1 MKKSISEL
9 NYSELLNYAN
19 SNSLS
24 DSEKDEVIDI
34 LINFGKYSE
43 YNVYFL
49 TITWLTINQREKLIN
64 SLLENCSEKVIYNFS
79 VSLGNKLYESEVN
92 YIFDKIY
99 EFNDEDYVFMYIK
112 EFFNVLKDNIDSIIN
127 KICKDSNYSLLFRVA
142 KEYHESLESK
152 IDYIASV
159 ISKSQ
164 SGYYMNQM
172 LTYNISDSSKSLLL
186 EEICKLDDDFILRDA
201 ITYLKNN
208 LSNNDINNI
217 LSSYDRTLKHKII
230 ESLLENS
237 ITVLSEENIT
247 SIIKI
252 VFKTL
257 NKDNIIYVIGKL
269 YDYLTD
275 EHIKLIIDLSEKT
288 NNPEI
293 LFNVSELLKDKIVKN
308 KEMVSSVGKS
318 LSQMNSVYYMYK
330 YLCEFKDIMPVSLKN
345 ELISRIIKSNEM
357 KFIILVAVFVDIK
370 LVEQIFKDKKSLFI
384 CAFGLNVFTL
394 QELKDIKK
402 MLKLDE
408 EKPNIDNIPKKYK
421 LTLNEDKNI
430 SKDVYTNGGFGV

>member
-19 SNSLS
+19 NNYLS
-24 DSEKDEVIDI
+24 DSEKDEVVDS
-34 LINFGKYSE
+34 LINFRKYSE

-49 TITWLTINQREKLIN
+49 TITWLNTNQREKLIN

-159 ISKSQ
+159 ISISQ
-164 SGYYMNQM
+164 SGYYMKQM

-230 ESLLENS
+230 ESILENS

-247 SIIKI
+247 SIINI

-257 NKDNIIYVIGKL
+257 NKENIIYVISKL

-275 EHIKLIIDLSEKT
+275 EQIKLIIDLSEKT

-421 LTLNEDKNI
+421 LVLNEDKI
-430 SKDVYTNGGFGV
+430 

>member
-9 NYSELLNYAN
+9 NYNELLNYVN
-19 SNSLS
+19 NNDLS
-24 DSEKDEVIDI
+24 DSEKDKVIDI
-34 LINFGKYSE
+34 LINFRKYSE
-43 YNVYFL
+43 FNFYFL
-49 TITWLTINQREKLIN
+49 TITWLNTNQREKLIN
-64 SLLENCSEKVIYNFS
+64 SLLQNCNEKVIYSFS
-79 VSLGNKLYESEVN
+79 VSLKNKLNESEVN

-112 EFFNVLKDNIDSIIN
+112 EFFNVLKDNIDRIIE
-127 KICKDSNYSLLFRVA
+127 KISKDNNYSLLFRVT
-142 KEYHESLESK
+142 KEYHDYLDSK
-152 IDYIASV
+152 INFIASV

-186 EEICKLDDDFILRDA
+186 EEICKLDDEFNIRNA
-201 ITYLKNN
+201 IIYLKNN

-237 ITVLSEENIT
+237 ITILSEENIT

-257 NKDNIIYVIGKL
+257 NKDNIIYVISKL

-402 MLKLDE
+402 ILKLEE

-421 LTLNEDKNI
+421 LVLNEDKI
-430 SKDVYTNGGFGV
+430 

>member
-19 SNSLS
+19 NNYLS
-24 DSEKDEVIDI
+24 DSEKDEVVDS
-34 LINFGKYSE
+34 LINFRKYSE
-43 YNVYFL
+43 YNVYFF
-49 TITWLTINQREKLIN
+49 TITWLNTNQREKLIN

-230 ESLLENS
+230 ESILENS

-247 SIIKI
+247 SIINI

-257 NKDNIIYVIGKL
+257 NKENIIYVISKL

-275 EHIKLIIDLSEKT
+275 EQIKLIIDLSEKT

-421 LTLNEDKNI
+421 LVLNEDKI
-430 SKDVYTNGGFGV
+430 

>member
-19 SNSLS
+19 NNYLS
-24 DSEKDEVIDI
+24 DSEKDEVVDS
-34 LINFGKYSE
+34 LINFRKYSE

-49 TITWLTINQREKLIN
+49 TITWLNTNQREKLIN

-208 LSNNDINNI
+208 LSNNDIFKANI
-217 LSSYDRTLKHKII
+217 
-230 ESLLENS
+230 
-237 ITVLSEENIT
+237 
-247 SIIKI
+247 
-252 VFKTL
+252 
-257 NKDNIIYVIGKL
+257 
-269 YDYLTD
+269 
-275 EHIKLIIDLSEKT
+275 
-288 NNPEI
+288 
-293 LFNVSELLKDKIVKN
+293 
-308 KEMVSSVGKS
+308 
-318 LSQMNSVYYMYK
+318 Q
-330 YLCEFKDIMPVSLKN
+330 
-345 ELISRIIKSNEM
+345 
-357 KFIILVAVFVDIK
+357 
-370 LVEQIFKDKKSLFI
+370 
-384 CAFGLNVFTL
+384 
-394 QELKDIKK
+394 
-402 MLKLDE
+402 
-408 EKPNIDNIPKKYK
+408 
-421 LTLNEDKNI
+421 
-430 SKDVYTNGGFGV
+430 

>member
-1 MKKSISEL
+1 VVILKKSISEL
-9 NYSELLNYAN
+9 NYNELLNYVN
-19 SNSLS
+19 NNDLS
-24 DSEKDEVIDI
+24 DSEKDKVIDI
-34 LINFGKYSE
+34 LINFRKYSE
-43 YNVYFL
+43 FNFYFL
-49 TITWLTINQREKLIN
+49 TITWLNTNQREKLIN
-64 SLLENCSEKVIYNFS
+64 SLLQNCNEKVIYSFS
-79 VSLGNKLYESEVN
+79 VSLKNKLNESEVN

-112 EFFNVLKDNIDSIIN
+112 EFFNVLKDNIDRIIE
-127 KICKDSNYSLLFRVA
+127 KISKDNNYSLLFRVT
-142 KEYHESLESK
+142 KEYHDYLDSK
-152 IDYIASV
+152 INFIASV
-159 ISKSQ
+159 ISKSE

-172 LTYNISDSSKSLLL
+172 LTYNVNDSSKSLLL
-186 EEICKLDDDFILRDA
+186 EEICKLDDEFNIRNA
-201 ITYLKNN
+201 IIYLKNN

-237 ITVLSEENIT
+237 ITILSEENIT

-257 NKDNIIYVIGKL
+257 NKDNIIYVISKL

-402 MLKLDE
+402 ILKLEE

-421 LTLNEDKNI
+421 LVLNEDKI
-430 SKDVYTNGGFGV
+430 

>member
-9 NYSELLNYAN
+9 NYNELLNYVN
-19 SNSLS
+19 NNDLS
-24 DSEKDEVIDI
+24 DSEKDKVIDI
-34 LINFGKYSE
+34 LINFRKYSE
-43 YNVYFL
+43 FNFYFL
-49 TITWLTINQREKLIN
+49 TITWLNTNQREKLIN
-64 SLLENCSEKVIYNFS
+64 SLLQNCNEKVIYNFS
-79 VSLGNKLYESEVN
+79 VSLKNKLNENEVN

-112 EFFNVLKDNIDSIIN
+112 EFFNVLKDNIDRIIE
-127 KICKDSNYSLLFRVA
+127 KISKDNNYSLLFRVA

-230 ESLLENS
+230 ESILENS

-247 SIIKI
+247 SIINI

-257 NKDNIIYVIGKL
+257 NKENIIYVISKL

-275 EHIKLIIDLSEKT
+275 EQIKLIIDLSEKT

-421 LTLNEDKNI
+421 LVLNEDKI
-430 SKDVYTNGGFGV
+430 

>member
-9 NYSELLNYAN
+9 NYNELLNYVN
-19 SNSLS
+19 NNDLS
-24 DSEKDEVIDI
+24 DSEKDKVIDI
-34 LINFGKYSE
+34 LINFRKYSE
-43 YNVYFL
+43 FNFYFL
-49 TITWLTINQREKLIN
+49 TITWLNTNQREKLIN
-64 SLLENCSEKVIYNFS
+64 SLLQNCNEKVIYNFS
-79 VSLGNKLYESEVN
+79 VSLKNKLNESEVN

-247 SIIKI
+247 SIINI

-257 NKDNIIYVIGKL
+257 NKENIIYVISKL

-275 EHIKLIIDLSEKT
+275 EQIKLIIDLSEKT

-421 LTLNEDKNI
+421 LVLNEDKI
-430 SKDVYTNGGFGV
+430 

>member
-19 SNSLS
+19 NNYLS
-24 DSEKDEVIDI
+24 DSEKDEVVDS
-34 LINFGKYSE
+34 LINFRKYSE

-49 TITWLTINQREKLIN
+49 TITWLNTNQREKLIN

-230 ESLLENS
+230 ESILENS

-247 SIIKI
+247 SIINI

-257 NKDNIIYVIGKL
+257 NKDNIIYVISKL

-275 EHIKLIIDLSEKT
+275 EQIKLIIDLSEKT

-330 YLCEFKDIMPVSLKN
+330 YLCEFKDIMSVSLKN

-421 LTLNEDKNI
+421 LVLNEDKI
-430 SKDVYTNGGFGV
+430 

>member
-19 SNSLS
+19 NNYLS
-24 DSEKDEVIDI
+24 DSEKDEVVDI
-34 LINFGKYSE
+34 LINFRKYSE

-49 TITWLTINQREKLIN
+49 TITWLNTNQREKLIN

-186 EEICKLDDDFILRDA
+186 EEICKLDDDFNISGA

-257 NKDNIIYVIGKL
+257 NKDNIIYVISKL

-275 EHIKLIIDLSEKT
+275 EQIKLIIDLSEKT

-402 MLKLDE
+402 ILKLEE

-421 LTLNEDKNI
+421 LVLNEDKI
-430 SKDVYTNGGFGV
+430 